1 MTNPIRMIF
10 NHRLLALIRKEFT
23 QIRRDSRLVI
33 TMTVQ
38 PAVQLLLLGFALS
51 ATVTNLKLGIVDD
64 DQSIESRAL
73 INALGES
80 KSFRLTATYG
90 SVNELG
96 KALSRGDLS
105 AGMVV
110 PYDYSRNLKRGGE
123 STVQV
128 LLNGVNANT
137 AAISQGYAESVIE
150 SYNAELR
157 GGRSRA
163 TVRVRDAT
171 AAIRRGSVSL
181 QPAFLYNPGLE
192 GSWFLVTGVFGL
204 LLLLNASLVAET
216 TMIRERERGTI
227 EQLLML
233 PASTTEVVIAKIA
246 PLFAMLCAMVVI
258 CMVLI
263 KFVFRV
269 PFHGSFALVTC
280 GAALC
285 LMCGIG
291 VGTTIASFS
300 KSAKQ
305 SMLLGFF
312 VNPLL
317 FSFSGSLNPVEGM
330 PKWMQPLTIVNPIH
344 HLATIARGCLIK
356 GSSFGDL
363 WTNFVALAALT
374 LGLLTL
380 SIWRFRGQ
388 LS

>member
-1 MTNPIRMIF
+1 MTNPIRIVF
-10 NHRLLALIRKEFT
+10 NHRLLALIKKEFA
-23 QIRRDSRLVI
+23 QIRRDQRLMI
-33 TMTVQ
+33 TITIQ

-51 ATVTNLKLGIVDD
+51 ATVTNLRLGVVDD
-64 DQSIESRAL
+64 DHSIESRAL
-73 INALGES
+73 VNALGES

-90 SVNELG
+90 SASELTE
-96 KALSRGDLS
+96 ALSKGDLS

-110 PYDYSRNLKRGGE
+110 PYDYSRNLERGTG

-137 AAISQGYAESVIE
+137 AAISQGYAESVID
-150 SYNAELR
+150 SYNAGLN
-157 GGRSRA
+157 SRRPRA
-163 TVRVRDAT
+163 
-171 AAIRRGSVSL
+171 SVSTTVHRGFVSL
-181 QPAFLYNPGLE
+181 EPAFLYNPGLE

-233 PASTTEVVIAKIA
+233 PASTAEIVIAKIA
-246 PLFAMLCAMVVI
+246 PLFVMLCIMLVI
-258 CMVLI
+258 CMILI
-263 KFVFRV
+263 KFAFRV
-269 PFHGSFALVTC
+269 PFHGSFFLVTA

-285 LMCGIG
+285 LLCGIG

-317 FSFSGSLNPVEGM
+317 FSLSGSLNPVEGM
-330 PKWMQPLTIVNPIH
+330 PKWMQPLTVLNPIH

-356 GSSFGDL
+356 GSGFADL
-363 WTNFVALAALT
+363 WINFFGLAALT

-388 LS
+388 LA

>member
-1 MTNPIRMIF
+1 MANPVRIIF
-10 NHRLLALIRKEFT
+10 NHRLLALVRKEFT

-73 INALGES
+73 VNALGQS
-80 KSFRLTATYG
+80 KSFRLTTTYS
-90 SVNELG
+90 SVNELA

-110 PYDYSRNLKRGGE
+110 PYDYSRNLRRGAE

-137 AAISQGYAESVIE
+137 AAISQGYAESVID
-150 SYNAELR
+150 SYNADLR
-157 GGRSRA
+157 SSRLSAALRSADARSR
-163 TVRVRDAT
+163 
-171 AAIRRGSVSL
+171 RGFVSL
-181 QPAFLYNPGLE
+181 QPAFLYNPGLK
-192 GSWFLVTGVFGL
+192 GSWFVVTGVFGL
-204 LLLLNASLVAET
+204 TLLLNASLVAET

-233 PASTTEVVIAKIA
+233 PASTAEIVIAKIV
-246 PLFAMLCAMVVI
+246 PLFAMLCLMVVI
-258 CMVLI
+258 SMAII
-263 KFVFRV
+263 KFVFAV
-269 PFHGSFALVTC
+269 PFHGSVALVTT

-285 LMCGIG
+285 LLCGIG

-344 HLATIARGCLIK
+344 HLATIARGILIK
-356 GSSFGDL
+356 GSGFSDL
-363 WTNFVALAALT
+363 WPNFLSLIALT
-374 LGLLTL
+374 LV
-380 SIWRFRGQ
+380 F
-388 LS
+388 

>member
-1 MTNPIRMIF
+1 MTNPFAVIF
-10 NHRLLALIRKEFT
+10 NHRLVALVRKEFT

-33 TMTVQ
+33 TMTIQ

-73 INALGES
+73 VNALGQS
-80 KSFRLTATYG
+80 KSFRLSATYG

-96 KALSRGDLS
+96 KALSKGDLS

-110 PYDYSRNLKRGGE
+110 PYDYSRNIKRGAK

-137 AAISQGYAESVIE
+137 AAISQGYAQAVIE
-150 SYNAELR
+150 SYNADLR
-157 GGRSRA
+157 SNRIGLKSRA
-163 TVRVRDAT
+163 GGAPAT
-171 AAIRRGSVSL
+171 RRGFVSL

-192 GSWFLVTGVFGL
+192 GSWFLATGVFGL

-233 PASTTEVVIAKIA
+233 PASTTEIVIAKIA
-246 PLFAMLCAMVVI
+246 PLFAMLCVMVVI

-263 KFVFRV
+263 KFAFQV
-269 PFHGSFALVTC
+269 PFHGSFLLVTS

-330 PKWMQPLTIVNPIH
+330 PKWMQPLTAVNPIH

-363 WTNFVALAALT
+363 WANFFALAALA
-374 LGLLTL
+374 LGLLSL

>member
-1 MTNPIRMIF
+1 MTNPIWLIF
-10 NHRLLALIRKEFT
+10 NHRLLALMRKEFT

-33 TMTVQ
+33 TMTIQ

-51 ATVTNLKLGIVDD
+51 ATVTNLKLGVVDD
-64 DQSIESRAL
+64 DQSIESRAFVS
-73 INALGES
+73 ALGES
-80 KSFRLTATYG
+80 KSFRLTASYG
-90 SVNELG
+90 SVSELG

-105 AGMVV
+105 AGVVV
-110 PYDYSRNLKRGGE
+110 PYDYGRNLKRGAD

-137 AAISQGYAESVIE
+137 AAISQGYAQSVIE
-150 SYNAELR
+150 SYNADLR
-157 GGRSRA
+157 GSGGIAARPRPAAS
-163 TVRVRDAT
+163 TV
-171 AAIRRGSVSL
+171 IWRGLVSL
-181 QPAFLYNPGLE
+181 QPAYLYNPGLE
-192 GSWFLVTGVFGL
+192 GSWFLATGVFGL

-233 PASTTEVVIAKIA
+233 PASTAEIVIAKIA
-246 PLFAMLCAMVVI
+246 PLFAMLCIMVVI
-258 CMVLI
+258 CMGIVKVI
-263 KFVFRV
+263 FRV
-269 PFHGSFALVTC
+269 PFHGSFALVTG

-285 LMCGIG
+285 LLCGIG

-356 GSSFGDL
+356 GSAFGDL
-363 WTNFVALAALT
+363 WTNFAALAALT

>member
-1 MTNPIRMIF
+1 M
-10 NHRLLALIRKEFT
+10 
-23 QIRRDSRLVI
+23 V
-33 TMTVQ
+33 TMTIQ

-64 DQSIESRAL
+64 DHSTESRAL
-73 INALGES
+73 VSTLGES
-80 KSFRLTATYG
+80 KSFQVTGAYASANDLA
-90 SVNELG
+90 
-96 KALSRGDLS
+96 KALSRGDLNV
-105 AGMVV
+105 GMVV
-110 PYDYSRNLKRGGE
+110 PYDYGRNLKRGAGN
-123 STVQV
+123 TVQV

-137 AAISQGYAESVIE
+137 AAISQGYVESIIQ
-150 SYNAELR
+150 SYNAQLR
-157 GGRSRA
+157 NSRT
-163 TVRVRDAT
+163 TVALQHGSASQAV
-171 AAIRRGSVSL
+171 RRGFVSL
-181 QPAFLYNPGLE
+181 QTAFLYNPGLE

-233 PASTTEVVIAKIA
+233 PASTAEIVIAKIV
-246 PLFAMLCAMVVI
+246 PLFAMLCLMVVI
-258 CMVLI
+258 SMAII
-263 KFVFRV
+263 KFVFAV
-269 PFHGSFALVTC
+269 PFHGSVALVTA

-285 LMCGIG
+285 LLCGIG

-317 FSFSGSLNPVEGM
+317 FSLSGSLNPVEGM
-330 PKWMQPLTIVNPIH
+330 PKWMQPLTVLNPIH

-356 GSSFGDL
+356 GSGLGDL
-363 WTNFVALAALT
+363 WTNFLSLALLT

-380 SIWRFRGQ
+380 SIWRFRSQ

>member
-1 MTNPIRMIF
+1 
-10 NHRLLALIRKEFT
+10 
-23 QIRRDSRLVI
+23 VI
-33 TMTVQ
+33 TMTIQ

-51 ATVTNLKLGIVDD
+51 ATVTNLKLGVVDD

-73 INALGES
+73 VNALGES
-80 KSFRLTATYG
+80 KSFRLVGTYG
-90 SVNELG
+90 SISDLA
-96 KALSRGDLS
+96 KALSKGDLS

-110 PYDYSRNLKRGGE
+110 PYDYSRNLERGKD

-150 SYNAELR
+150 SYNAGLR
-157 GGRSRA
+157 GSHTGLAPPGVA
-163 TVRVRDAT
+163 TNP
-171 AAIRRGSVSL
+171 RGFVSL
-181 QPAFLYNPGLE
+181 RPAFLYNPGLK
-192 GSWFLVTGVFGL
+192 GSWFLATGVFGL

-233 PASTTEVVIAKIA
+233 PASTAEIVIAKIA
-246 PLFAMLCAMVVI
+246 PLFAMLCIMVVI
-258 CMVLI
+258 CMLLI
-263 KFVFRV
+263 KFAFAV
-269 PFHGSFALVTC
+269 PFHGSFALVTF

-285 LMCGIG
+285 LLCGIG

-356 GSSFGDL
+356 GSGFGDL
-363 WTNFVALAALT
+363 WTNFFALAALT

>member
-1 MTNPIRMIF
+1 MTNPVRMIF
-10 NHRLLALIRKEFT
+10 NHRLLALVRKEFA
-23 QIRRDSRLVI
+23 QIRRDTRLMV
-33 TMTVQ
+33 TMTIQ

-64 DQSIESRAL
+64 NQSIESRAL
-73 INALGES
+73 VSALGES
-80 KSFRLTATYG
+80 RSFRLTAAYA
-90 SVNELG
+90 SANDLA

-105 AGMVV
+105 VGMVV
-110 PYDYSRNLKRGGE
+110 PYDYTRNLKRGSE

-137 AAISQGYAESVIE
+137 AAISQGYIESIIE
-150 SYNAELR
+150 SYNAGLR
-157 GGRSRA
+157 NRSPSVALSQEGPRQ
-163 TVRVRDAT
+163 
-171 AAIRRGSVSL
+171 AIRRGFVSL
-181 QPAFLYNPGLE
+181 RPAFLYNPGLE

-233 PASTTEVVIAKIA
+233 PASTAEIVIAKIA
-246 PLFAMLCAMVVI
+246 PLFAMLCLMVVI
-258 CMVLI
+258 SMVII
-263 KFVFRV
+263 KFAFGV
-269 PFHGSFALVTC
+269 PFHGSFALVTG

-285 LMCGIG
+285 LLCGIG

-317 FSFSGSLNPVEGM
+317 FSLSGSLNPVEGM
-330 PKWMQPLTIVNPIH
+330 PKWMQPLTALNPIH

-356 GSSFGDL
+356 GSGFGDL
-363 WTNFVALAALT
+363 WTNFVGLAVLT
-374 LGLLTL
+374 LGLLTV
-380 SIWRFRGQ
+380 SIWRFRSQ

>member
-1 MTNPIRMIF
+1 MTNPNRHII
-10 NHRLLALIRKEFT
+10 NYRLLALVRKEFT
-23 QIRRDSRLVI
+23 QIRRDSRLMV
-33 TMTVQ
+33 TMTIQ

-73 INALGES
+73 VNALGES
-80 KSFRLTATYG
+80 KSFRLTGTYG
-90 SVNELG
+90 SANELT

-110 PYDYSRNLKRGGE
+110 PYDYSRNLKRGAD

-137 AAISQGYAESVIE
+137 ASISQGYAESVLE
-150 SYNAELR
+150 SYNAGLR
-157 GGRSRA
+157 KN
-163 TVRVRDAT
+163 RVKVSQAG
-171 AAIRRGSVSL
+171 RRGFVSL

-233 PASTTEVVIAKIA
+233 PASTAEIVIAKIA
-246 PLFAMLCAMVVI
+246 PLFAMLCLMVVI

-263 KFVFRV
+263 KFAFQV
-269 PFHGSFALVTC
+269 PFHGSFTLVTC

-285 LMCGIG
+285 LLCGIG

-317 FSFSGSLNPVEGM
+317 FSLSGSLNPVEGM
-330 PKWMQPLTIVNPIH
+330 PKWMQPLTVLNPIH

-356 GSSFGDL
+356 GSGFGDL
-363 WTNFVALAALT
+363 WTNFFALAALT
-374 LGLLTL
+374 LGLLTV

>member
-1 MTNPIRMIF
+1 MTNPFALVF
-10 NHRLLALIRKEFT
+10 NHRLLALVRKEFT

-33 TMTVQ
+33 TMTIQ

-73 INALGES
+73 VNALGQS
-80 KSFRLTATYG
+80 KSFRLSATYG

-96 KALSRGDLS
+96 KALSKGDLS

-110 PYDYSRNLKRGGE
+110 PYDYSRNLKRGAN

-137 AAISQGYAESVIE
+137 AAISQGYAQAVIE
-150 SYNAELR
+150 SYNADLR
-157 GGRSRA
+157 GGRASPRTGDVA
-163 TVRVRDAT
+163 P
-171 AAIRRGSVSL
+171 AIRRGLVSL

-192 GSWFLVTGVFGL
+192 GSWFLATGVFGL

-233 PASTTEVVIAKIA
+233 PASTTEIVIAKIA
-246 PLFAMLCAMVVI
+246 PLFAMLCVMVVI
-258 CMVLI
+258 CMLLI
-263 KFVFRV
+263 KFAFQV
-269 PFHGSFALVTC
+269 PFHGSFLLVTS

-330 PKWMQPLTIVNPIH
+330 PKWMQPLTVINPIH

-356 GSSFGDL
+356 GSGFGDL
-363 WTNFVALAALT
+363 WTNFFALAALT

>member
-1 MTNPIRMIF
+1 M
-10 NHRLLALIRKEFT
+10 
-23 QIRRDSRLVI
+23 I
-33 TMTVQ
+33 TMTIQ

-64 DQSIESRAL
+64 DKSIESRAL
-73 INALGES
+73 VSALGES

-90 SVNELG
+90 SVNDLT

-110 PYDYSRNLKRGGE
+110 PYDYSRNLKRGADT
-123 STVQV
+123 TVQV

-137 AAISQGYAESVIE
+137 AAISQGYAESAIE

-157 GGRSRA
+157 SAR
-163 TVRVRDAT
+163 TRVIVARGDASPP
-171 AAIRRGSVSL
+171 IRRGFASL

-233 PASTTEVVIAKIA
+233 PASTAEIVIAKIA
-246 PLFAMLCAMVVI
+246 PLFALLCLMVII
-258 CMVLI
+258 CMVII
-263 KFVFRV
+263 KFAFGV
-269 PFHGSFALVTC
+269 PFHGSFALVTG

-285 LMCGIG
+285 LLCGIG

-317 FSFSGSLNPVEGM
+317 FSLSGSLNPIEGM
-330 PKWMQPLTIVNPIH
+330 PKWMQPLTVLNPIH
-344 HLATIARGCLIK
+344 HLAAIARGCLIK
-356 GSSFGDL
+356 GSGFADL
-363 WTNFVALAALT
+363 WTNFLSLAALT
-374 LGLLTL
+374 AALLTL

>member
-1 MTNPIRMIF
+1 MTNPIGLLF
-10 NHRLLALIRKEFT
+10 NHRLLALVRKEFT

-33 TMTVQ
+33 TMTIQ

-51 ATVTNLKLGIVDD
+51 ATVTNLKLGVVDE

-73 INALGES
+73 VNALGES
-80 KSFRLTATYG
+80 KSFRLVGTYG
-90 SVNELG
+90 SVNDLA
-96 KALSRGDLS
+96 KALSKGDLS

-110 PYDYSRNLKRGGE
+110 PYDYSRNLERGKD

-150 SYNAELR
+150 SYNAGLR
-157 GGRSRA
+157 GSHTGLAPPGIA
-163 TVRVRDAT
+163 TNP
-171 AAIRRGSVSL
+171 RGGVSL
-181 QPAFLYNPGLE
+181 QPAFLYNPGLK
-192 GSWFLVTGVFGL
+192 GSWFLATGVFGL

-233 PASTTEVVIAKIA
+233 PASTAEIVIAKIA
-246 PLFAMLCAMVVI
+246 PLFAMLCIMVVI
-258 CMVLI
+258 CMLLI
-263 KFVFRV
+263 KFAFAV
-269 PFHGSFALVTC
+269 PFHGSFALVTF

-285 LMCGIG
+285 LLCGIG

-356 GSSFGDL
+356 GSGFGDL
-363 WTNFVALAALT
+363 WTNFFALAALT

>member
-1 MTNPIRMIF
+1 MTNPIGLLF
-10 NHRLLALIRKEFT
+10 NHRLVALVRKEFT

-33 TMTVQ
+33 TMTIQ

-51 ATVTNLKLGIVDD
+51 ATVTNLRLGVVDD

-73 INALGES
+73 VNALGES
-80 KSFRLTATYG
+80 KSFRLAGTYG
-90 SVNELG
+90 SVNDLG
-96 KALSRGDLS
+96 QALSRGDLS

-110 PYDYSRNLKRGGE
+110 PYDYSRNLKRGAG
-123 STVQV
+123 STIQV

-150 SYNAELR
+150 SYNAGLR
-157 GGRSRA
+157 GAHAGSPQ
-163 TVRVRDAT
+163 
-171 AAIRRGSVSL
+171 AAAASLRGFVSL

-192 GSWFLVTGVFGL
+192 GSWFLATGVFGL

-233 PASTTEVVIAKIA
+233 PASTGEIVIAKIA
-246 PLFAMLCAMVVI
+246 PMFAMLCIMVVI
-258 CMVLI
+258 CMLLI
-263 KFVFRV
+263 RFAFAV
-269 PFHGSFALVTC
+269 PFHGSFVLVTC

-285 LMCGIG
+285 LLCGIG

-317 FSFSGSLNPVEGM
+317 FSLSGSLNPVEGM
-330 PKWMQPLTIVNPIH
+330 PKWMQPLTVLNPIH

-356 GSSFGDL
+356 GSGFADL
-363 WTNFVALAALT
+363 WTNFFALAALT

>member
-1 MTNPIRMIF
+1 MKNPIRMIL
-10 NHRLLALIRKEFT
+10 NHRLLGLIRKEFA
-23 QIRRDSRLVI
+23 QIRRDSRLVV
-33 TMTVQ
+33 TMTLQ

-51 ATVTNLKLGIVDD
+51 ATVSNLKLGVVDD
-64 DQSIESRAL
+64 NKSPESRAL
-73 INALGES
+73 VTALGES
-80 KSFRLTATYG
+80 KSFQLAATYS

-96 KALSRGDLS
+96 NALSRGDLS

-110 PYDYSRNLKRGGE
+110 PYDYTRNLKRGVD

-150 SYNAELR
+150 SYNRELR
-157 GGRSRA
+157 NRGPRTGGRAVPEISH
-163 TVRVRDAT
+163 
-171 AAIRRGSVSL
+171 RGFVSL
-181 QPAFLYNPGLE
+181 QPAFLYNPGLK

-216 TMIRERERGTI
+216 TMIRERETGTI

-233 PASTTEVVIAKIA
+233 PASTAEIIIAKIT
-246 PLFAMLCAMVVI
+246 PLFAMLSIMVVI
-258 CMVLI
+258 SMVII
-263 KFVFRV
+263 KFAFGV
-269 PFHGSFALVTC
+269 PFHGSFALVT
-280 GAALC
+280 GAAALC
-285 LMCGIG
+285 LLCGIG
-291 VGTTIASFS
+291 VGTVIASFS

-330 PKWMQPLTIVNPIH
+330 PKWMQPLTVFNPIH
-344 HLATIARGCLIK
+344 HFATIARGCLIK

-363 WTNFVALAALT
+363 WTNFLGLAALT
-374 LGLLTL
+374 LALLTL
-380 SIWRFRGQ
+380 SIWRFRSQ
-388 LS
+388 LT